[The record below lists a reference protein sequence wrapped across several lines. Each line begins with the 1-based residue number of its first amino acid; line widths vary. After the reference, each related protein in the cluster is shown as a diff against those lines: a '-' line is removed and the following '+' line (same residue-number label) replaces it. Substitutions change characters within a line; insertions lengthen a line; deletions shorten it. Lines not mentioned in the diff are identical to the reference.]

1 MSDPEANRHGDA
13 LTGDPVRESVRR
25 LTRRCGQCGV
35 HFTSPYRGGRP
46 PVVCAACRATHAAA
60 LAAQRMRRYRQ
71 RQQERAEHGA
81 YSRERQAAY
90 QARRLLAEH
99 PAAVAVLLQRVS
111 PEVADL
117 VIDELLRL
125 DAAAAAAPYQAAA
138 QRPEG

>member
-13 LTGDPVRESVRR
+13 LPRDPAREPVRR

-46 PVVCAACRATHAAA
+46 PVVCAACRAPHAAA
-60 LAAQRMRRYRQ
+60 LAAQRMRRYRR
-71 RQQERAEHGA
+71 RQQEQTDYVA
-81 YSRERQAAY
+81 YSREQQAAY
-90 QARRLLAEH
+90 QARRLRAEH
-99 PAAVAVLLQRVS
+99 PAAVEVLLHRVS

-125 DAAAAAAPYQAAA
+125 DAAADAAADQAAA
-138 QRPEG
+138 QRPAG